1 MTRSKNK
8 VEEKTTAYKVASS
21 KFIYDIDQLDF
32 TKQYTY
38 TDYLTW
44 HFKERVELIKGWI
57 KKMSPAP
64 KRKHQKISG
73 NIFGYIWNFVRL
85 NKKLCQIYEAP
96 FDVRLIKNKGTS
108 KEINTVVQPDICII
122 CDTNKLDDYGCIGA
136 PDLIVEV
143 LSLSTSKNDYGI
155 KFDLYQESGVK
166 EYWIVNPEL
175 HTIEVYTLTKGK
187 YQLFKEFKE
196 TEKVKEATSVLFPKL
211 KLNLNKV
218 FE

>member
-44 HFKERVELIKGWI
+44 RFKERVELIKGWI

-64 KRKHQKISG
+64 KRKHQKIVGSFH
-73 NIFGYIWNFVRL
+73 ISFSLFL
-85 NKKLCQIYEAP
+85 QNKSCEIYMAP

-155 KFDLYQESGVK
+155 KFDLYEESAVK

-187 YQLFKEFKE
+187 YQLFQEFKE
-196 TEKVKEATSVLFPKL
+196 TEIIKEATSVLFPKFT
-211 KLNLNKV
+211 LNLNSV
-218 FE
+218 FEE